1 MVYASLEV
9 RVKLFKPLSLKIF
22 GSSLGEWLLWLA
34 IGLIIG
40 GVISIFISRV
50 EISWKPPRNYAH
62 CPAEDID
69 DYHFQKLETF
79 VDPRDSN
86 EYIVLKYAGYTG
98 CDMSEHDSGFV
109 AGGDTVTLHLMLEN
123 LRYKTHCSF
132 CLDSSCERGRYYSS
146 IGRLNA
152 CPAGWKIASAEQNA
166 GLFFSPKG
174 HLMYWPTFSPTK
186 VVDSLDPSG
195 LKRLRAHLHEETYGW
210 VDTVELNLSGFYN
223 SDKDTME
230 FVDSLSVVWT
240 GDGFPTVIV
249 PNSYTKEQQ
258 DGIKETMRGILLKQ
272 DYYYPIRCIRIDDPN
287 HMMDSQKSNMTTYY
301 NNMRQLPYLYR

>member
-1 MVYASLEV
+1 VSGRL
-9 RVKLFKPLSLKIF
+9 
-22 GSSLGEWLLWLA
+22 
-34 IGLIIG
+34 
-40 GVISIFISRV
+40 
-50 EISWKPPRNYAH
+50 EISWKTPRNYAH
-62 CPAEDID
+62 CPAEDVD

-86 EYIVLKYAGYTG
+86 EYIVLKYAEYRG
-98 CDMSEHDSGFV
+98 CGMSEHDSGFV
-109 AGGDTVTLHLMLEN
+109 AGGDTVTFHLMLEN
-123 LRYKTHCSF
+123 LRYKTRCSF

-195 LKRLRAHLHEETYGW
+195 LKRLRARLHEETYGY
-210 VDTVELNLSGFYN
+210 VDMVELNLSGYYN

-249 PNSYTKEQQ
+249 PNHYTKEQQ
-258 DGIKETMRGILLKQ
+258 EGVKETMRGILLKQ

-287 HMMDSQKSNMTTYY
+287 HMMDSQKSNMTTFY